1 MSDFQAVTPAV
12 VYAPHVFSEHRT
24 VIGARLSRILTFSG
38 VTGPVRVS
46 GSVTPRQITGV
57 GHRCHHR
64 RFCPGIRSHFP
75 SHCSSYGADRIME
88 TIGSVTAGM
97 ASRKLL
103 LTQASLIKA
112 GCPQSPETKGR
123 IIADTDVTSAQS
135 SSSGKEGSEAGY
147 DRKTSENGVF
157 SFQRP
162 LSENFSSV
170 RSCLRVAVIRV
181 IFSGEP

>member
-1 MSDFQAVTPAV
+1 DFQAVTPAV

-38 VTGPVRVS
+38 VTGPVRMS

-57 GHRCHHR
+57 GHRC
-64 RFCPGIRSHFP
+64 HFP

-103 LTQASLIKA
+103 LTQASLIK
-112 GCPQSPETKGR
+112 T
-123 IIADTDVTSAQS
+123 
-135 SSSGKEGSEAGY
+135 
-147 DRKTSENGVF
+147 
-157 SFQRP
+157 
-162 LSENFSSV
+162 
-170 RSCLRVAVIRV
+170 
-181 IFSGEP
+181 